1 MTHPIPR
8 GQIPILIVDDDL
20 DDCDMIRD
28 AFKESR
34 LINSIHFVH
43 NGEEAL
49 EYLNN
54 SGQFSNPLENPR
66 PGLILLDL
74 NMPRMD
80 GREVLK
86 AIKGDSELR
95 QIPIIILTTSQAEE
109 DVYRAYNL
117 GVNSFITKP
126 VKFDTFVQVMRDL
139 GHYWLELVQL
149 PKPNQLEKK

>member
-1 MTHPIPR
+1 MNLKIPR
-8 GQIPILIVDDDL
+8 SQVPILIVDDDL

-28 AFKESR
+28 ALRESR
-34 LINSIHFVH
+34 LLNAMHFVH

-49 EYLNN
+49 EYLNHT
-54 SGQFSNPLENPR
+54 GKFSDRAAHPR

-86 AIKGDSELR
+86 AIKGNSELR
-95 QIPIIILTTSQAEE
+95 QIPIVILTTSQAEE

-117 GVNSFITKP
+117 GVNSFVTKP
-126 VKFDTFVQVMRDL
+126 VTFAAFVQVMTDL

-149 PKPNQLEKK
+149 PKSEDAEKK